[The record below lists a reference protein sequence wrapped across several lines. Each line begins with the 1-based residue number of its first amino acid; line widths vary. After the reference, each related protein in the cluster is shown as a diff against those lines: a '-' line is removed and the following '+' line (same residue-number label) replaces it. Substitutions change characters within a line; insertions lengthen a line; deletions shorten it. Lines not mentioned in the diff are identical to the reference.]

1 MTKPSRAKRWIWV
14 TVATIVIAALFPV
27 KWIDKFRSKSDE
39 QTVTASQEVVDS
51 LKTVIGNYERLET
64 IANIELQDVRDSV
77 DMLERQ
83 IRKDKE
89 TIANLKKKANEDV
102 NNVSRYT
109 VIDINNF
116 WAERYKDSLNTK

>member
-1 MTKPSRAKRWIWV
+1 MTKPSKPKKWLWV
-14 TVATIVIAALFPV
+14 AVATIAIAILFPI
-27 KWIDKFRSKSDE
+27 KWIDKLRTNSDKQSD
-39 QTVTASQEVVDS
+39 QTESVVDS
-51 LKTVIGNYERLET
+51 LKIVISNYERLES
-64 IANIELQDVRDSV
+64 IAEIELQDVRDSV

-89 TIANLKKKANEDV
+89 TIANLKKKSNEDV

-116 WAERYKDSLNTK
+116 WADRYKDSLNTK